1 MRYRKIPCARR
12 SLLQVGIPI
21 AALLAALVAVPAAQA
36 KVLVGISEQNPA
48 MFDQPSWQQLK
59 LKRVRYIVSW
69 DYAKQPFEQAE
80 VSAFMN
86 AARAHKQ
93 EVLVEFN
100 AHRGCFVNNRY
111 RKKAKACRA
120 PSTSAYKKAVKGFRK
135 QFPYAK
141 VFAPWNEVNH
151 ISQPTYKKPALA
163 AKYYKAMKSVCKK
176 CTVMAADV
184 LDSSDVASY
193 LRKFQK
199 ATKHKGRIWGLHNYK
214 DVNRHQSK
222 GIRHVASVTKGQIW
236 LTETGGFV
244 QFKGSGGFKYSLK
257 RAAKATKYMF
267 SLAKK
272 NKRVKRIY
280 VYRWFGEPRS
290 ARFDAGLVG
299 PNGETRPGLTQFKK
313 SIKGLPR

>member
-1 MRYRKIPCARR
+1 MRYRLI
-12 SLLQVGIPI
+12 LPI

-36 KVLVGISEQNPA
+36 KVRVGLSEQNPA
-48 MFDQPSWQQLK
+48 MFHQANWKKLK

-69 DYAKQPFEQAE
+69 DYAKSNVEHAE
-80 VSAFMN
+80 VTGFMDQ
-86 AARAHKQ
+86 ARAAKQ

-100 AHRGCFVNNRY
+100 AHRGCFINNRY
-111 RKKAKACRA
+111 KKIKACRA
-120 PSTSAYKKAVKGFRK
+120 PSAKAYKAAVRGFRAE
-135 QFPYAK
+135 FPYAK
-141 VFAPWNEVNH
+141 TFAAWNEVNH
-151 ISQPTYKKPALA
+151 VSQPTFRKPKLA
-163 AKYYKAMKSVCKK
+163 ATYYKAMKSVCKR
-176 CTVMAADV
+176 CTIMAADV

-193 LRKFQK
+193 LRKFQR
-199 ATKHKGRIWGLHNYK
+199 ATKGKGRIWGLHNYK

-222 GIRHVASVTKGQIW
+222 GIRNVSAVTKGQIW

-267 SLAKK
+267 QLAKK
-272 NKRVKRIY
+272 YKRVKRIY
-280 VYRWFGEPRS
+280 VYRWFGEKRS

-299 PNGETRPGLTQFKK
+299 PNGGSRPGLKQFKK

>member
-1 MRYRKIPCARR
+1 LI
-12 SLLQVGIPI
+12 LPI
-21 AALLAALVAVPAAQA
+21 AALLAALVVVPAAQA
-36 KVLVGISEQNPA
+36 KVKVGISEQNPA
-48 MFDQPSWQQLK
+48 MFDQANWQKLK

-69 DYAKQPFEQAE
+69 DYVKQAFEHAE
-80 VSAFMN
+80 VSTFMN
-86 AARAHKQ
+86 AAHAHKQ

-100 AHRGCFVNNRY
+100 AHRGCFNGKRY
-111 RKKAKACRA
+111 SKKKVCKA
-120 PSTSAYKKAVKGFRK
+120 PSTKAYKKAVKGFRRE
-135 QFPYAK
+135 FPYTK
-141 VFAPWNEVNH
+141 TFAPWNEVNH
-151 ISQPTYKKPALA
+151 VSQPTYRKPKLA
-163 AKYYKAMKSVCKK
+163 ATYYKAMKSVCKK

-184 LDSSDVASY
+184 LDSSNVASY

-280 VYRWFGEPRS
+280 VYRWFGEKRS

-299 PNGETRPGLTQFKK
+299 PTGASRPGLKQFRK

>member
-1 MRYRKIPCARR
+1 MRYRLILPIVA
-12 SLLQVGIPI
+12 LL
-21 AALLAALVAVPAAQA
+21 AALLAAPAAQA
-36 KVLVGISEQNPA
+36 KVRVGLSEQNPA
-48 MFDQPSWQQLK
+48 MFDQPSWQALK
-59 LKRVRYIVSW
+59 LKKVRYIVSW
-69 DYAKQPFEQAE
+69 DYAKQGFEHAE

-86 AARAHKQ
+86 AAHAHKQ
-93 EVLVEFN
+93 DVLVEFN
-100 AHRGCFVNNRY
+100 AHRGCFTGTKY
-111 RKKAKACRA
+111 KKSKVCKAPSAKA
-120 PSTSAYKKAVKGFRK
+120 YKAAVKGFRK
-135 QFPYAK
+135 EFPYVK
-141 VFAPWNEVNH
+141 TFAPWNEVNH
-151 ISQPTYKKPALA
+151 VSQPTFKKPQLA
-163 AKYYKAMKSVCKK
+163 ARYYKAMKSVCKK

-222 GIRHVASVTKGQIW
+222 GIKHVASVTKGQIW

-244 QFKGSGGFKYSLK
+244 QFKGSGGFKYNLK

-267 SLAKK
+267 SLARK

-280 VYRWFGEPRS
+280 VYRWFGEPKS

-299 PNGETRPGLTQFKK
+299 PNGETRPGLKQFKK
-313 SIKGLPR
+313 SIKGQLK